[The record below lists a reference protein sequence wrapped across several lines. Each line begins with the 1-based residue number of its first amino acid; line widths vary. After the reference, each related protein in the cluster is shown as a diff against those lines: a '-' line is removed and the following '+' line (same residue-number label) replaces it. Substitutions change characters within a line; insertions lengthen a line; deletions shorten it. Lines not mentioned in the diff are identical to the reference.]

1 MTSIFFVGYFIL
13 SRIHSYTHTRTH
25 RAFRVKTFTTTTL
38 DHGNLLECTKVFWG
52 AFACRLFLLRFQPH
66 THKHILPYRTMWIIF
81 LCLLE
86 MSMSHTTDDDASHCC
101 LYFVFFVIF
110 VFYFLFTCLCCLV
123 HMDLYCFSL
132 VFLLFICLILMC
144 TCVVCF
150 IQLGF
155 HGGVYFGVHMQ
166 SIYICRITY
175 RNRLSHFICFA
186 PKIVHSCTRVC
197 CLLFLLFCSLVV
209 ETFITSIDVRRD
221 VPAL

>member
-66 THKHILPYRTMWIIF
+66 THKRILPYRTMWIIF

-86 MSMSHTTDDDASHCC
+86 MSKSHTTDDDASHCC

-132 VFLLFICLILMC
+132 VF
-144 TCVVCF
+144 
-150 IQLGF
+150 
-155 HGGVYFGVHMQ
+155 
-166 SIYICRITY
+166 
-175 RNRLSHFICFA
+175 
-186 PKIVHSCTRVC
+186 C
-197 CLLFLLFCSLVV
+197 CSFVWF
-209 ETFITSIDVRRD
+209 
-221 VPAL
+221 